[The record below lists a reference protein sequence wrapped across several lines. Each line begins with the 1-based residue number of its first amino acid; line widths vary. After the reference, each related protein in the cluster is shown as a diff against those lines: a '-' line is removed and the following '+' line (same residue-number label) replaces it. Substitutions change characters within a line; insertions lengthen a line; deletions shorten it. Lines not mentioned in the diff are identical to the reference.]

1 VVAELNY
8 SLADMV
14 GSSRMMGRMLVA
26 AAGLALPQAAQCQV
40 GITSGLIQIGLVA
53 HVAPRASIQA
63 LSATRETGRVSGLRA
78 TSATVRIAANTGYR
92 LVVRAAGVPTSRIWV
107 RAASGEFQE
116 LTAGSS
122 ITVARGAH
130 TAGQVEREVQYR
142 LDSAGGET
150 SLPVRYEI
158 AISPQ
163 L

>member
-1 VVAELNY
+1 VGAAWRAVTRTLLTLAVVLP
-8 SLADMV
+8 LP
-14 GSSRMMGRMLVA
+14 RVA
-26 AAGLALPQAAQCQV
+26 QSQV
-40 GITSGLIQIGLVA
+40 GITSRLTQVALVA
-53 HVAPRASIQA
+53 HVAPRGSIQA
-63 LSATRETGRVSGLRA
+63 VSATRETGRVGGLRA
-78 TSATVRIAANTGYR
+78 TSATVSISANTGYR

-107 RAASGEFQE
+107 RAVSGEFQE

-130 TAGQVEREVQYR
+130 TAGQTEREVQYR
-142 LDSAGGET
+142 LESAGSET